1 MGMRSPQQL
10 EQVQVGVPNLPSVE
24 AGKTSTIDLATP
36 VKNFMEQKAIG
47 DQIASV
53 NDLVITRKD
62 ALSKIKSKYAV
73 ESVTSEY
80 KSRMAALVGSNAI
93 TESQG
98 IFDQASRG
106 LDDLEQKAPADL
118 ADQVKRDS
126 QIKRQELQ
134 TLMQDKINVEGR
146 KDAINTGNANVKVL
160 SMDAASSFLDFDT
173 FKGKH
178 AKTFE
183 YSTYTEQMKGGSKD
197 AQVFNAAA
205 VASNTVFEGVQFSL
219 SQAATPDRVDVIQ
232 KYYNESILKE
242 DSGIHVNTED
252 QTKINNAFAAAKDK
266 TEGDLGYALAAQAK
280 QMGLDIRAAE
290 EFIFQNARGSTKAAT
305 QGYNLFMQQHRADK
319 EEIDKTDR
327 EVFGQVVKAMRKGNP
342 TQAEQ
347 LTRKMGSPDGELKA
361 RNYLNTMEGGSARA
375 FTNNK
380 DREFLSRLQQTD
392 REAFAKVDLDQFQ
405 LSREDRR
412 AAEAAKRVIGRD
424 TQEKNFQIDSGSLE
438 SKADGMANNLAKTKL
453 GLRVQTDVKLAAQ
466 VSQNARDILYEV
478 RDKYPNEKN
487 EAIIM
492 GHVRDH
498 MNDPENGVLK
508 GITKPNILGHWL
520 NKINIDTSGNP
531 WFNTDKIEA
540 RPSDEFT
547 SQPQTG
553 GKGQIRVPEP
563 TAGEILNWQAMATEA
578 GKPVDKATAA
588 RQITDFRRRKA
599 QQSKV
604 ATPE

>member
-1 MGMRSPQQL
+1 MGLRSPQQL
-10 EQVQVGVPNLPSVE
+10 EQVQVGVPNIPTVE

-98 IFDQASRG
+98 LFDQASRG
-106 LDDLEQKAPADL
+106 LDDLEQKAPTDL

-146 KDAINTGNANVKVL
+146 KDAINTGNAVTK
-160 SMDAASSFLDFDT
+160 MFTDEAASKFPYKESFRKDYH
-173 FKGKH
+173 KVH
-178 AKTFE
+178 E
-183 YSTYTEQMKGGSKD
+183 YSMATEAMKGGSRT
-197 AQVFNAAA
+197 QQELNSTV
-205 VASNTVFEGVQFSL
+205 VASNSVFKGVEFSL
-219 SQAATPDRVDVIQ
+219 SQAATPDRVDSLQ
-232 KYYNESILKE
+232 KYFNEEILK
-242 DSGIHVNTED
+242 DPDIHVTTDDE
-252 QTKINNAFAAAKDK
+252 TKINNAFAAAKDK

-305 QGYNLFMQQHRADK
+305 QGYNLFVQQQKADK
-319 EEIDKTDR
+319 EEIEKTDR
-327 EVFGQVVKAMRKGNP
+327 EIFGQVVKTMRKGNP
-342 TQAEQ
+342 TGAEQ
-347 LTRKMGSPDGELKA
+347 LTKKMSPDGELKS
-361 RNYLNTMEGGSARA
+361 RNYLKTMEGGTASAYTDPDDRKFMA
-375 FTNNK
+375 KLWATDAESASKYPLNNLK
-380 DREFLSRLQQTD
+380 
-392 REAFAKVDLDQFQ
+392 

-412 AAEAAKRVIGRD
+412 AEENRQRVYGQD
-424 TQEKNFQIDSGSLE
+424 VQEKNFSIDSGSLE
-438 SKADGMANNLAKTKL
+438 GKASGMGLNLAKTKL

-466 VSQNARDILYEV
+466 VEQNTRDILYEV
-478 RDKYPNEKN
+478 RAKYPNEKN

-492 GHVRDH
+492 GHVRDR

-508 GITKPNILGHWL
+508 GITKPNIFGQLL

-540 RPSDEFT
+540 RPSDEFK
-547 SQPQTG
+547 SQAQTG

-563 TAGEILNWQAMATEA
+563 TANEILDWQSKMKTA
-578 GKPVDKATAA
+578 GKYVDKATAQ
-588 RQITDFRRRKA
+588 RQIIDFRKRKA
-599 QQSKV
+599 QSST
-604 ATPE
+604 ATAD